1 MSDIWDIAD
10 SASRPD
16 RSRSYATMALGKANM
31 SIEDLRELSR
41 RTGGQRDRQPPKMG
55 GGAAILSIVR
65 LTQAL

>member
-41 RTGGQRDRQPPKMG
+41 RTGGSVTGNRPRWV
-55 GGAAILSIVR
+55 AAR
-65 LTQAL
+65 LYCL